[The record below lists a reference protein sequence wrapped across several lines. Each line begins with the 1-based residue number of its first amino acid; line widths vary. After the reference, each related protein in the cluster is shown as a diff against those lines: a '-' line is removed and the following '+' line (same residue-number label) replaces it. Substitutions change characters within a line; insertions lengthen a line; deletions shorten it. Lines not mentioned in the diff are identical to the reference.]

1 MCVSEWI
8 MQENCGT
15 RGWMRILRGEVS
27 LSRMTLFVST
37 GAVGRGLLVLVFP
50 RTHTCSILA
59 VFRVNPHSA
68 TLHAHAARRQC
79 NAHVHTNTQEKDGT
93 GSLLTQDFF
102 ESRVHGFWGEISLW
116 FTSKC
121 CVFQVILLTD
131 AEYPYGS

>member
-1 MCVSEWI
+1 MNNAGELWDEGLV
-8 MQENCGT
+8 
-15 RGWMRILRGEVS
+15 EVS

-68 TLHAHAARRQC
+68 TLHAHAARWQC
-79 NAHVHTNTQEKDGT
+79 NAHVRTNTQEKDGT

-102 ESRVHGFWGEISLW
+102 FIKSSWNCCTSLLYDLLPNA
-116 FTSKC
+116 
-121 CVFQVILLTD
+121 VFQVILLTD
-131 AEYPYGS
+131 AEYPYDK

>member
-1 MCVSEWI
+1 

-79 NAHVHTNTQEKDGT
+79 NAHIHTNMLEKDRML
-93 GSLLTQDFF
+93 SLLTHLKKKFKKKFKDYFGSLSMVYIQTLCFSNDF
-102 ESRVHGFWGEISLW
+102 
-116 FTSKC
+116 TN
-121 CVFQVILLTD
+121 
-131 AEYPYGS
+131 